1 MREKKK
7 NRIEILGIAMLV
19 LLISGV
25 CMIPCFKTGL
35 PYGDDQQVHML
46 RVESI
51 LKALKSGQGYPV
63 YIYQTMLEGYGYGM
77 GIFYPDLFLLP
88 AVLFR
93 LLGASPEI
101 AMKIY
106 IYVLMICTGLTAY
119 YTGRS
124 IGRSRCAGV
133 VTMVLYT
140 MGHYHLEDVYTRF
153 ALGEIAAMVFIPLAF
168 LALYDLTEMGHSRK
182 GLLCVSYSCLMLSHT
197 ISFVLCVVMGIIWVC
212 ARWKRIAACR
222 RLIGAVCMEALACA
236 VLTCYYW
243 LPVLEQ
249 FADGRFYVSNEP
261 AFYTHEETQT
271 LLAIVSGK
279 YSVAFIEIGI
289 LALMVF
295 VSIYKKVFDV
305 PCDSG
310 GASCMRD
317 KDFSMETY
325 RQNSICQYTV
335 SVETEYVHRILCGT
349 WSCTSVSGY
358 NKAVAIIQKKCV
370 FMCGWKHTYRYF

>member
-7 NRIEILGIAMLV
+7 NRIEILEIAMVV

-289 LALMVF
+289 LALMVL
-295 VSIYKKVFDV
+295 SLIH
-305 PCDSG
+305 
-310 GASCMRD
+310 
-317 KDFSMETY
+317 
-325 RQNSICQYTV
+325 I
-335 SVETEYVHRILCGT
+335 
-349 WSCTSVSGY
+349 
-358 NKAVAIIQKKCV
+358 
-370 FMCGWKHTYRYF
+370 